1 MQIEITLLTTL
12 SISLLSFILFS
23 ILLHK
28 YLSEPNKKYRIHAL
42 TKLLIALTFFLFID
56 GAYYSLLFA
65 TQYQLLWPSLFFILT
80 EPQFQI
86 IPKLGIFI
94 SAVFVV
100 YFIMEKHIEEFKN
113 KEDTLNLLEKLNHE
127 LEKKAEDM
135 ESAQDHLQKKVI
147 ELEKFNDIAKTRE
160 QKMIDLIGK
169 IELLETQLK
178 KKK

>member
-1 MQIEITLLTTL
+1 MQIVIILLITL

-28 YLSEPNKKYRIHAL
+28 YTSEPNKRYRIHAL

-56 GAYYSLLFA
+56 GIYYSLLFA
-65 TQYQLLWPSLFFILT
+65 TQYRLIWPNLFFILT

-100 YFIMEKHIEEFKN
+100 QFIMEKHIEEFKN
-113 KEDTLNLLEKLNHE
+113 KEDNLVLLEKLNHE
-127 LEKKAEDM
+127 LEKKAAGM
-135 ESAQDHLQKKVI
+135 ESAQEHLQKKVI

-160 QKMIDLIGK
+160 QKMVDLIEK
-169 IELLETQLK
+169 IEVLETRLK